1 MDFGS
6 GISDVGCQEFYWLFS
21 SASSL
26 VGGKGTYN
34 DIMTC
39 CIWSIFEVKR
49 DKMLSKT
56 PITHLINFV
65 QNKIKKIES
74 RDQCWGKIDIGGNGE
89 FGVVSR
95 IDGIRGC

>member
-1 MDFGS
+1 
-6 GISDVGCQEFYWLFS
+6 VT
-21 SASSL
+21 SARSL
-26 VGGKGTYN
+26 VGGKGTYD
-34 DIMTC
+34 DIVTG
-39 CIWSIFEVKR
+39 CIRPILEVER
-49 DKMLSKT
+49 DEMLSKT
-56 PITHLINFV
+56 PIAHLVDLV